1 MNPPVPAYYITGK
14 SKTQCLAAKIMQRTL
29 DAMESQRSMAS
40 GEKWNIYDLI
50 IHILYNFHHCVTHVS
65 IITFRELLI

>member
-1 MNPPVPAYYITGK
+1 
-14 SKTQCLAAKIMQRTL
+14 MQRTL